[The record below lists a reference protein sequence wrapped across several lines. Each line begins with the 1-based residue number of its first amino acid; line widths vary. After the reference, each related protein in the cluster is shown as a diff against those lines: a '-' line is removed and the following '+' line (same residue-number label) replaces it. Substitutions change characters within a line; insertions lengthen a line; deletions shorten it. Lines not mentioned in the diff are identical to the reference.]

1 MDVIPDLAT
10 FAKAIAGGLPL
21 SAIAGKQKIMQLVE
35 DRRVVHAGTYN
46 GNAVSLAAA
55 QHVLTML
62 EEYDGRV
69 LARIRRLGEE
79 LISGIRRLAAN
90 VQIPILIN
98 GVGSVFHL
106 SFTKRLRMET
116 FPDTLQVD
124 AATKD
129 QFLKYMLDSGV
140 YLLPDGRWYISAAHT
155 EADVRNTLGAVER
168 AFHRLASQTVQ
179 SEPY

>member
-1 MDVIPDLAT
+1 
-10 FAKAIAGGLPL
+10 
-21 SAIAGKQKIMQLVE
+21 
-35 DRRVVHAGTYN
+35 
-46 GNAVSLAAA
+46 
-55 QHVLTML
+55 
-62 EEYDGRV
+62 
-69 LARIRRLGEE
+69 
-79 LISGIRRLAAN
+79 
-90 VQIPILIN
+90 
-98 GVGSVFHL
+98 
-106 SFTKRLRMET
+106 LRMET